1 MFVKKW
7 PLEYQKVIKSYLPT
21 YLWDNGDS
29 TDICDSCDSS
39 DSSIG
44 IDSSDSSD
52 KKCCD
57 WNIVTEILLLN
68 FATKFC
74 D

>member
-1 MFVKKW
+1 MFVKQW

-29 TDICDSCDSS
+29 CDSS
-39 DSSIG
+39 DSSVG

-57 WNIVTEILLLN
+57 WNFVTEI
-68 FATKFC
+68 F